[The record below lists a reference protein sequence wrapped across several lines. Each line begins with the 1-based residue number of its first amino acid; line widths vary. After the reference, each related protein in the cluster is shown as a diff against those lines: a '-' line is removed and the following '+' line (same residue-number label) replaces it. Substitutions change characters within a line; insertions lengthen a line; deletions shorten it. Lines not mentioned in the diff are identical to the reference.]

1 MLKLNSQLKFL
12 FWWSLIDTSD
22 CNMRIF
28 SSILTSLFIKLIA
41 SSQCRKCFCRNI
53 CTSSWSRISTSL
65 YLACWI
71 QYWHAYWNADERRS
85 LIVIWSISHRSLSE
99 YSSLHKF
106 SCRPSGQ
113 DSNCKHFESSM
124 RCVAWSLTSNGFNWS
139 WSLNKNSLNDRWR
152 VQIDVF
158 ESVKIRSTE
167 CNDRRRSTIVSAEIF
182 RRIIRDCMKS
192 GSTSKTIDS
201 TIMRNSW
208 CSFFL
213 SCEFFNRAENWVR
226 TDRYVC
232 VICSDLSMLENCKIV
247 SSRSWEFQSKSST
260 KRDMIIAIT
269 NKETVMSIK
278 AWSLLSL
285 NQSRSKNVLDKEFR
299 L

>member
-1 MLKLNSQLKFL
+1 
-12 FWWSLIDTSD
+12 
-22 CNMRIF
+22 MRIC
-28 SSILTSLFIKLIA
+28 STISASLFIKLIA
-41 SSQCRKCFCRNI
+41 SSQWRKCFCRNI
-53 CTSSWSRISTSL
+53 CTSSWSRISISL

-85 LIVIWSISHRSLSE
+85 LIVIWLISRRSLSE

-106 SCRPSGQ
+106 SCRSSDQ

-124 RCVAWSLTSNGFNWS
+124 QCVAWSLTSNDFDWS
-139 WSLNKNSLNDRWR
+139 WSLSKNSLNDRWR
-152 VQIDVF
+152 VWIDVF
-158 ESVKIRSTE
+158 ESVRIRSTE
-167 CNDRRRSTIVSAEIF
+167 CNDRRWSAIVSAEIF
-182 RRIIRDCMKS
+182 RRIIRNCMKS
-192 GSTSKTIDS
+192 DSTSKTIDS

-213 SCEFFNRAENWVR
+213 SCEFFNRVENWVR

-232 VICSDLSMLENCKIV
+232 VICFDLSMLENCKII
-247 SSRSWEFQSKSST
+247 SSRSQEFQSKSLT
-260 KRDMIIAIT
+260 KQDTIIAIT

-278 AWSLLSL
+278 AWSLLSSS
-285 NQSRSKNVLDKEFR
+285 QSRSKSILNKEFR